1 MTSSPDRAARRAF
14 TLVELIVAGTIA
26 AMVLTAVTFS
36 LSQLGKAR
44 NIARDRAEAF
54 QRATTALEAV
64 RRDVSATMRAEDLF
78 DARFLL
84 ATTEASSRNGGHE
97 RSDLLLFATSMRSMR
112 TVEYQGEGRE
122 YESHFRIEDDEL
134 GSALWHRR
142 DNVPDEVPDG
152 GGLATPIADG
162 VVGLLVEA
170 SSGDDSWRTDWDS
183 DVDGIPKLVRISVTA
198 TGAAVGTDETTI
210 TPEVTLRTVVAI
222 DRVVAPKAPAT
233 EEDQQDPNAAGGSQT
248 PTSAGDSAGGALGGG
263 GAAVP
268 AGGAGDGAL
277 GGGRG
282 RGGQGDGSDAPRAF
296 PGGGRGN
303 APGNTGGGRPGGR
316 PGGGG
321 RGGRGGGR

>member
-1 MTSSPDRAARRAF
+1 
-14 TLVELIVAGTIA
+14 
-26 AMVLTAVTFS
+26 MVLTAVTFS

>member
-97 RSDLLLFATSMRSMR
+97 RSDLLLFATSMRPIR
-112 TVEYQGEGRE
+112 PVEYQGEGRE

-134 GSALWHRR
+134 GSALWQRR

-152 GGLATPIADG
+152 GGLATPVADG

-198 TGAAVGTDETTI
+198 TGAEVGTDATAT

-233 EEDQQDPNAAGGSQT
+233 EEDQQDPNAAGGGQT
-248 PTSAGDSAGGALGGG
+248 PTSAGDSGGGALGGG
-263 GAAVP
+263 GAQVP
-268 AGGAGDGAL
+268 TGGAGDGAL

-282 RGGQGDGSDAPRAF
+282 RGGRGDGGGDGPRMV

-303 APGNTGGGRPGGR
+303 APGNAGGGRP
-316 PGGGG
+316 GGG

>member
-1 MTSSPDRAARRAF
+1 MTSSLDHAARRAF